1 MGGTAAG
8 PRVGPMVGAHG
19 AGAPLD
25 AGGISWGGWGGEP
38 SRDAVA
44 WGIDGDW
51 SSLGRF
57 IPGGDA
63 RFLGGEG
70 GGGGGPCTVSEGL
83 AAIQMGGGRRNVE
96 ETTCIEN
103 LPGTGGQ

>member
-70 GGGGGPCTVSEGL
+70 GGGRWAMYCIRGAS
-83 AAIQMGGGRRNVE
+83 RNSDGWG
-96 ETTCIEN
+96 ETKR
-103 LPGTGGQ
+103 